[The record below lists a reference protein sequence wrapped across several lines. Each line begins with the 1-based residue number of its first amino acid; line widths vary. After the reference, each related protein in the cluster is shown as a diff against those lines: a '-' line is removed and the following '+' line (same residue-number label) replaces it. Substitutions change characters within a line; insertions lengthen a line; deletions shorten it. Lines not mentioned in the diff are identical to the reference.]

1 LDNIKI
7 LTPSS
12 NKSLGKAL
20 RKTWR
25 FRNLIYTFT
34 IRDIVIQ
41 YAQTRVGVLWSLVQ
55 AISAA
60 LIINLFFGN
69 LLNVTVPQTPYIIF
83 AFPGIMSWYFFSYII
98 TSSGTSLIQSQHII
112 KKIYFPKFILPLYK
126 TFVGLFDFLLWF
138 LFYIFLLIYYKQGVS
153 INIIFLPF
161 CILLNII
168 TGLSV
173 AIWLS
178 ALTVRYRDFLHII
191 PYLIGFGILVTPVFF
206 PTLMIPEAYKFLIY
220 INPMAGVIAF
230 YRWCILDI
238 NFSLN
243 YLIGFIPVIVL
254 FITGLFYFKEIEG
267 TIPDFL

>member
-1 LDNIKI
+1 
-7 LTPSS
+7 
-12 NKSLGKAL
+12 
-20 RKTWR
+20 
-25 FRNLIYTFT
+25 
-34 IRDIVIQ
+34 
-41 YAQTRVGVLWSLVQ
+41 
-55 AISAA
+55 
-60 LIINLFFGN
+60 
-69 LLNVTVPQTPYIIF
+69 
-83 AFPGIMSWYFFSYII
+83 MSWYFFSYII